1 MTKLTKITLALA
13 LAIAASAVP
22 AYVGSYAKSNPNFDC
37 SPAHFKRNSG
47 GLRELLRRLP
57 SQTPQS
63 QTLIALSQ

>member
-37 SPAHFKRNSG
+37 
-47 GLRELLRRLP
+47 LP
-57 SQTPQS
+57 IVGRACVSSLDLAPRS
-63 QTLIALSQ
+63 DAAI